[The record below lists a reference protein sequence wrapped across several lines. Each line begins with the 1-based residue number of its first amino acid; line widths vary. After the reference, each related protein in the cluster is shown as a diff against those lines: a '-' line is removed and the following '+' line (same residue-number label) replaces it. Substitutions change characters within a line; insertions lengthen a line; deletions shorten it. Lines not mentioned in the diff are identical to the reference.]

1 MELTAAYRQERK
13 LTVSYN
19 REMGNV
25 LKICNIAKRKM

>member
-19 REMGNV
+19 REVGNV
-25 LKICNIAKRKM
+25 PKICNIAKRKM